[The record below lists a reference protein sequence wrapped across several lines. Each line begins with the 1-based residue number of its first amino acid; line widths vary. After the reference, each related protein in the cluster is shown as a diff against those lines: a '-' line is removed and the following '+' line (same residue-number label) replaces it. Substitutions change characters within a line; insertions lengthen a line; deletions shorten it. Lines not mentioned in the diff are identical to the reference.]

1 MIYID
6 VGQAIQYWYERREKT
21 FQNPSYKWFIFSG
34 KIQDFF
40 VVRSNVIS
48 ANTRNVL
55 QWDIMFTTNILI
67 CIPTK
72 IFKIRP
78 LTSLFSFGTREGS
91 IKHRGSVN
99 DI

>member
-1 MIYID
+1 
-6 VGQAIQYWYERREKT
+6 
-21 FQNPSYKWFIFSG
+21 
-34 KIQDFF
+34 
-40 VVRSNVIS
+40 
-48 ANTRNVL
+48 
-55 QWDIMFTTNILI
+55 MFTTNSLI
-67 CIPTK
+67 CIPNK